1 MAHPFN
7 IRLNRGAKILKL
19 LAIVASLLTAA
30 PVLSQF
36 AFWQNEWPITDF
48 ENSSIDFIDVIS
60 GGPPKDG
67 IPALASVAFITVD
80 ENEIPLREP
89 VIVLEIAGE
98 TPRAYPLRYLTWH
111 EIANDVVGSTPV
123 AVTFCPLCNS
133 GIVFDR
139 RLNGEVLE
147 FGVSGKLRFSDM
159 IMFDRETE
167 SWWQQFTGE
176 AIVGVQLGNT
186 LTKIVSWTESLE
198 EFTQRN
204 PEGLIMARPTGY
216 NRSYGQ
222 NPYDS
227 YDSAARPFLYS
238 GDPPPHGIPPLSRV
252 LRIGNKAWPLE
263 RLQNAEVLEEAGYRI
278 VWQAGMASALDSR
291 NIAQGRDIG
300 SIRVYD
306 SNGNDVEHEV
316 VFAFAFNAFADNAEW
331 MLE

>member
-1 MAHPFN
+1 M
-7 IRLNRGAKILKL
+7 LKSF
-19 LAIVASLLTAA
+19 AVAAAVFAAA
-30 PVLSQF
+30 PAIAQV
-36 AFWQNEWPITDF
+36 AFWENEWPITDF
-48 ENSSIDFIDVIS
+48 EQTSVDFIEIMS

-67 IPALASVAFITVD
+67 IPALASVEFIPVS

-89 VIVLEIAGE
+89 VIALEITGQV
-98 TPRAYPLRYLTWH
+98 PRAYPLRYLTWH
-111 EIANDVVGSTPV
+111 EIANDVVGDIPV

-159 IMFDRETE
+159 IMFDRQTE

-176 AIVGVQLGNT
+176 AIVGRQLGNT
-186 LTKIVSWTESLE
+186 LTKVVSWTESLE

-204 PEGLIMARPTGY
+204 PDGLIMAEPTSH
-216 NRSYGQ
+216 RRQYGQ

-227 YDSAARPFLYS
+227 YDSAAHPFLYS
-238 GDPPPHGIPPLSRV
+238 GDPPPYGIPPLSRV

-263 RLQNAEVLEEAGYRI
+263 RLSTAEVIEEAGYRI
-278 VWQAGMASALDSR
+278 VWRAGMASALDGR
-291 NIAQGRDIG
+291 VIATSRDIG

-306 SNGNDVEHEV
+306 SAGNNVEHEV
-316 VFAFAFNAFADNAEW
+316 VFAFAFNAFAPNGAW
-331 MLE
+331 MLP

>member
-1 MAHPFN
+1 MLRFF
-7 IRLNRGAKILKL
+7 
-19 LAIVASLLTAA
+19 AIAIAVFAAA
-30 PVLSQF
+30 PAISQV
-36 AFWQNEWPITDF
+36 AFWESEWPQTDF
-48 ENSSIDFIDVIS
+48 DKTSVNFDEIIS

-67 IPALASVAFITVD
+67 IPALASVKFKPVS
-80 ENEIPLREP
+80 ENDIPLREP
-89 VIVLEIAGE
+89 VIALELEGE

-111 EIANDVVGSTPV
+111 EIANDVVGDTPV

-139 RLNGEVLE
+139 RVNGEVLD

-159 IMFDRETE
+159 IMFDRQTE

-176 AIVGVQLGNT
+176 AIVGVQLGNK
-186 LTKIVSWTESLE
+186 LKKIVSWTESLE
-198 EFTQRN
+198 EFTARN
-204 PEGLIMARPTGY
+204 PDGLIMAEPEGY
-216 NRSYGQ
+216 NRRYGQ
-222 NPYDS
+222 NPYDG
-227 YDSAARPFLYS
+227 YDTAARPFLYN

-263 RLQNAEVLEEAGYRI
+263 RLKNAEVLEEAGYRI
-278 VWQAGMASALDSR
+278 VWRAGMASALDGR
-291 NIAQGRDIG
+291 KIATSRDIG

-306 SNGNDVEHEV
+306 ANGNNVEHEV